1 MQHTTRLYK
10 NTVWKLSFDTL
21 QLRIQL
27 HLRSIDW
34 SSVDRN
40 RQVVNIH
47 QVHFRRAKLHPPAM
61 GAICAIWCGRYFPLL
76 FFIFHDTQ
84 LSIKPISVYISTF
97 FAINYINYVTLFFF
111 FFFSILVCLS
121 YHLQVDPKRPIRSRT
136 FAVVIVVSCLGKL
149 GRSKFTKVLKRVKI
163 TKKQSKSSSILLLF
177 IVFNCTQLLI
187 GTLQSVVNN
196 EMHTY

>member
-111 FFFSILVCLS
+111 FFLNFGFFILS
-121 YHLQVDPKRPIRSRT
+121 FKIGPKEANKKQNFCRCNCS
-136 FAVVIVVSCLGKL
+136 FVLGKAW
-149 GRSKFTKVLKRVKI
+149 
-163 TKKQSKSSSILLLF
+163 KK
-177 IVFNCTQLLI
+177 
-187 GTLQSVVNN
+187 
-196 EMHTY
+196 